1 MTTLDEIKGLIAAIN
16 EIEKASPLASPEFQS
31 LKKDLISRFWTGVLV
46 DVMTDLSVGQLSAAL
61 IVLRFNPT
69 VDDTVW
75 GNGASML
82 DQLLNGY
89 SRDYTRVGVRRL
101 IAGHDLW
108 AEDSLNEE
116 AYNDIRHCAEQI
128 KQLALS
134 LGDNPGGVL
143 EDNTQGGAP
152 ESPEGD

>member
-1 MTTLDEIKGLIAAIN
+1 
-16 EIEKASPLASPEFQS
+16 
-31 LKKDLISRFWTGVLV
+31 
-46 DVMTDLSVGQLSAAL
+46 MTDLSVGQLSAAL

-134 LGDNPGGVL
+134 LGDSPGGVL